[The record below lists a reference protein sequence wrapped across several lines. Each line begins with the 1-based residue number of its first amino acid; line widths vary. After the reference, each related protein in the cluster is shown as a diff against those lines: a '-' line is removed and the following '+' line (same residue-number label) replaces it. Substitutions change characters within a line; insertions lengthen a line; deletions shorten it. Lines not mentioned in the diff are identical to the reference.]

1 MDMKA
6 LEEMFAAMLEPLMK
20 RLEEVE
26 KLAAEGRDDDR
37 KLEGETEGEEKC
49 YRGEEHDGGEDGEE
63 VVEEAVVEADEK
75 EAEEEGEGE
84 GEEEEGESEMMYKY
98 SKMSEKLVA
107 LEKASVLAEATIA
120 DLREQIAQR
129 DAQDAVSADI
139 ANKPH
144 LSQMSEKLVG
154 IYRKD
159 RDLYAEV
166 LNVAGEAKADT
177 KSILSQRVTS
187 GFSEVQAPKDPFAAA
202 HEVAASEGISYRAAL
217 EGLLTK

>member
-1 MDMKA
+1 MQMA
-6 LEEMFAAMLEPLMK
+6 ELQEMFEGMLRPIME
-20 RLEEVE
+20 RLGELE
-26 KLAAEGRDDDR
+26 KLASEARDDDR
-37 KLEGETEGEEKC
+37 KLEGETEAAELEVEVPDEVAEEVAEKI
-49 YRGEEHDGGEDGEE
+49 EE
-63 VVEEAVVEADEK
+63 VVEEAQED
-75 EAEEEGEGE
+75 
-84 GEEEEGESEMMYKY
+84 EEEEGESEMMYKY
-98 SKMSEKLVA
+98 SKMSEKIA
-107 LEKASVLAEATIA
+107 ELEKASVLAEATIA

-217 EGLLTK
+217 EGLLAK